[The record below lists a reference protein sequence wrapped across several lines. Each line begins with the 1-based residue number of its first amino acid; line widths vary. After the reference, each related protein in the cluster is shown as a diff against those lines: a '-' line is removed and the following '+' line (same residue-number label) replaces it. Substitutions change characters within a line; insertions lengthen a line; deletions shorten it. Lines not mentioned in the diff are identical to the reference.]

1 MPVSN
6 SVLDYSNTIIYKIT
20 CKDTSVKD
28 LYVGHTTNFV
38 QRKRAHK
45 QSCINPKTINHNC
58 KLYSIIRENGGWTN
72 WIMEIVHFFNCN
84 DQYEAR
90 TKEQEYFIL
99 LKATLNSVEPMP
111 TPKPKPE
118 PLVKIVP
125 IISNSHKTYHCDIC
139 DFLSSNRKDYNRHVR
154 TSKHIKRTNLKHDA
168 QKTAEQ
174 FICGKCKKC
183 YKERTGL
190 WRHNQTCKS
199 VVDTNNHF
207 VIDKEFVMSI
217 LKQNS
222 DIIKE
227 NSELTNQLLEK
238 QKSTQQIMLEIIKAQ
253 NLSVS
258 SK

>member
-1 MPVSN
+1 
-6 SVLDYSNTIIYKIT
+6 
-20 CKDTSVKD
+20 
-28 LYVGHTTNFV
+28 
-38 QRKRAHK
+38 
-45 QSCINPKTINHNC
+45 
-58 KLYSIIRENGGWTN
+58 
-72 WIMEIVHFFNCN
+72 
-84 DQYEAR
+84 
-90 TKEQEYFIL
+90 
-99 LKATLNSVEPMP
+99 MP